1 MKSLFV
7 GLVVLGSAA
16 IAWSGQPVALHSID
30 PLLTSPPSVE
40 IRWNPDTRDPAEKMT
55 PLLHQRL
62 AQAGES
68 EDIKVLVTL
77 VTPVNATGMHT
88 GTAPNDEAEVARMS
102 VLEHQFVDA
111 AVPLGFRATHG
122 LAHIPVVVGRI
133 PAGAVRQLAAL
144 SIVRAVEPDFKLRAM
159 RTEGAALMHSDTLLG
174 QGGDGNG
181 IGVAIVDS
189 GIDWTH
195 PELPAGTKVV
205 AHADY
210 TGTQSGDTTG
220 FDDQGHGTAVAGI
233 IGGLQGGM
241 APKATLWALK
251 VLDSQGSGDFS
262 NSVRALDDVY
272 ANRDQFG
279 GIRVVNMSLG
289 GGGPFNNQCDGQMP
303 AMDAALGK
311 VVNAGIAVF
320 ISSGNEGCT
329 NGISFPAC
337 LSDAIAVGAVYD
349 APLGSV
355 AFGEGGCTP
364 GGCSDQSTAADM
376 ITCYSSSGAPLDI
389 LAPSHCSTTTK
400 LGGGYESCF
409 GGTSA
414 ASPYAAGVAA
424 QLLSLRPQTTVAQL
438 KTALTSTGRPIT
450 DTRNGITRP
459 RIDAVQASQYLAGG
473 GGGGGGGSADLWIP
487 VIAHATG
494 ANGANWA
501 SNVAVLNAGA
511 SATPIRLALYIGGQ
525 KLTGTSQNPLAPG
538 QMAVFYDLVA
548 QFGVSGGGALEV
560 GADQPIVVT
569 SRTYNTV
576 NGKTYGQFL
585 DAYSAADGLS
595 PGQVAVLNQLQ
606 ESTAFR
612 TNIGVVNLG
621 ATAATAKITL
631 YDASGSTV
639 GSFNVSL
646 APGQWKQDQQPFSKR
661 FGRTNTTG
669 YATVSVTSG
678 SGIVAYASVIDN
690 GSGDPTTIPM
700 KR

>member
-1 MKSLFV
+1 MKSLFI
-7 GLVVLGSAA
+7 GLVALGSAA
-16 IAWSGQPVALHSID
+16 IAWSGQPAALRSVD

-40 IRWNPDTRDPAEKMT
+40 IRWSPDTRDPAEKMT
-55 PLLHQRL
+55 PLLHRRL
-62 AQAGES
+62 AQVDESGEL
-68 EDIKVLVTL
+68 KVLVTL
-77 VTPVNATGMHT
+77 VTPADATAMRGGT
-88 GTAPNDEAEVARMS
+88 GRNDEAEAARMS

-111 AVPLGFRATHG
+111 AVPLGFRAIHG
-122 LAHIPVVVGRI
+122 LRHIPVVVGRI
-133 PAGAVRQLAAL
+133 PAGAVRELAAL
-144 SIVRAVEPDFKLRAM
+144 PIVRAVEPDFKLRAM
-159 RTEGAALMHSDTLLG
+159 RTEGAALMHSDTLLA

-181 IGVAIVDS
+181 IGVAILDS

-205 AHADY
+205 VHADY
-210 TGTQSGDTTG
+210 TGTQTGDTTG

-251 VLDSQGSGDFS
+251 VLDSKGSGDFS

-279 GIRVVNMSLG
+279 GVRVVNMSLG

-303 AMDAALGK
+303 AMDAALAK

-337 LSDAIAVGAVYD
+337 ISDAIAVGAVYD
-349 APLGSV
+349 AAMGSA

-364 GGCSDQSTAADM
+364 GGCTDQSTAADM

-389 LAPSHCSTTTK
+389 LAPSHCATTTK

-473 GGGGGGGSADLWIP
+473 GGGGGGTTTLWIP

-494 ANGANWA
+494 TNGTNWA
-501 SNVAVLNAGA
+501 SDVAVLNGGA
-511 SATPIRLALYIGGQ
+511 SSTPVRFALYIGGQ
-525 KLTGTSQNPLAPG
+525 KLTGASQSPLAPG
-538 QMAVFYDLVA
+538 QMAVFYDLVG
-548 QFGVSGGGALEV
+548 QFGVSGGGALEI

-576 NGKTYGQFL
+576 GGKTYGQFL

-595 PGQVAVLNQLQ
+595 TGQLAVLNQLQ

-621 ATAATAKITL
+621 TAPATVTITL
-631 YDASGSTV
+631 YDASGSSV
-639 GSFNVSL
+639 GAFNVSL
-646 APGQWKQDQQPFSKR
+646 SPGQWKQDQQPFLKR
-661 FGRTNTTG
+661 FGRTSTTG